1 MQENRGMGARAS
13 AAAVDAINALQ
24 TPERKRFVS
33 HASRY
38 VKHAGLIA
46 GLLLGCFNGSAFAG
60 TTATST
66 ATSLVVPSYF
76 NATGSVANW
85 NSLATTVRTVP
96 TTAILN
102 PNSGPGLK
110 EDVNYAAA
118 VTKLRAAGGKVL
130 GYVSTSYGKRPL
142 SAVVADINT
151 YVALYKVDGFFID
164 EMTSDSQ
171 MSHIQFYQ
179 SIYNY
184 IKGLNSAY
192 SVTANP
198 GTNIPE
204 LYASLPTADQFVVF
218 ESTAKA
224 YAKYQPMSWQ
234 AAYPKSRFVHMVYG
248 ATAAQLPGVVQ
259 YAKTH
264 GAGGVYVTSL
274 AGGNPYKALPPY
286 WNDEATA
293 AAAH

>member
-1 MQENRGMGARAS
+1 MQKDPRTGAR
-13 AAAVDAINALQ
+13 
-24 TPERKRFVS
+24 RFP
-33 HASRY
+33 
-38 VKHAGLIA
+38 GLIR
-46 GLLLGCFNGSAFAG
+46 GCLKRAALIGGMLVACASGAAFAG
-60 TTATST
+60 TAATP
-66 ATSLVVPSYF
+66 ATGVVVPSYF
-76 NATGSVANW
+76 NATGSIANW
-85 NSLATTVRTVP
+85 NSLIASARKVP

-102 PNSGPGLK
+102 PNSGPGVV
-110 EDVNYAAA
+110 EDLNYAAA

-130 GYVSTSYGKRPL
+130 GYVSTSYGKRSL
-142 SAVVADINT
+142 SAVVTDINA

-171 MSHIQFYQ
+171 TSHIQFYQ

-184 IKGLNSAY
+184 IKGLNAAY

-218 ESTAKA
+218 ENTAA
-224 YAKYQPMSWQ
+224 SYAKYKPLSWQ

-248 ATAAQLPGVVQ
+248 ASAAQLPGVVQ

-274 AGGNPYKALPPY
+274 SGSNPYKALPSY
-286 WNDEATA
+286 WNDEVTDA
-293 AAAH
+293 AAP

>member
-1 MQENRGMGARAS
+1 MQENRGMGAVAGVCVVFALES
-13 AAAVDAINALQ
+13 A
-24 TPERKRFVS
+24 ERTRLAGRTGRCLKRV
-33 HASRY
+33 
-38 VKHAGLIA
+38 GLIA
-46 GLLLGCFNGSAFAG
+46 GLLLGCLNGTAFAAG
-60 TTATST
+60 ST

-85 NSLATTVRTVP
+85 NSLVTSARKVP

-102 PNSGPGLK
+102 PNSGPGVK
-110 EDVNYAAA
+110 EDPNYAAA
-118 VTKLRAAGGKVL
+118 VAKLRAAGGKVL
-130 GYVSTSYGKRPL
+130 GYVSTSYGKRSL

-184 IKGLNSAY
+184 IKGLNATY

-204 LYASLPTADQFVVF
+204 LL
-218 ESTAKA
+218 
-224 YAKYQPMSWQ
+224 
-234 AAYPKSRFVHMVYG
+234 
-248 ATAAQLPGVVQ
+248 
-259 YAKTH
+259 H
-264 GAGGVYVTSL
+264 GAYRSTFLTGLRGM
-274 AGGNPYKALPPY
+274 
-286 WNDEATA
+286 W
-293 AAAH
+293 

>member
-1 MQENRGMGARAS
+1 MQDNRGMGAVAFVAS
-13 AAAVDAINALQ
+13 ESAQAVRLLSR
-24 TPERKRFVS
+24 TGRSLKR
-33 HASRY
+33 
-38 VKHAGLIA
+38 AGLIA
-46 GLLLGCFNGSAFAG
+46 GLLVVGCLNGTAFAASAA
-60 TTATST
+60 TTTT
-66 ATSLVVPSYF
+66 TSLVVPSYF
-76 NATGSVANW
+76 NATSSVANW
-85 NSLATTVRTVP
+85 NSLVTSARKVP

-102 PNSGPGLK
+102 PNSGPGAK
-110 EDVNYAAA
+110 EDPNYAAA
-118 VTKLRAAGGKVL
+118 AARLRAAGGKVL
-130 GYVSTSYGKRPL
+130 GYISTSYGKRSL
-142 SAVVADINT
+142 SAVVTDINA
-151 YVALYKVDGFFID
+151 YVAMYKVDGFFID

-184 IKGLNSAY
+184 IKGLNATY

-218 ESTAKA
+218 ESTAKS

-248 ATAAQLPGVVQ
+248 ATAAQLPSVVQ

-286 WNDEATA
+286 WSDEVTDA
-293 AAAH
+293 AARG